1 VKAWTRTPT
10 DWVDDPIVHR
20 MAEVLNLDAVKVVGH
35 LLCIWSKLPE
45 FAADGY
51 LTPITPTLLEQWA
64 RWRGKRGAFDHAFR
78 TLVLDPAG
86 WWPLWVELNGAV
98 LSEKENDRKRA
109 AERRRLIKEAKEAQL
124 DAFAASTAAAI
135 AADQSKS
142 PADGPPDG
150 PAPRTNGRTT
160 TTASARARNGN
171 SASASADLVPIRP
184 HLPAVAVAPPWCAE
198 CGVGELVPVTW
209 QRRPVQVHLT
219 SCSRFTA
226 PTPPPSAPPFP
237 HVLEA
242 TA

>member
-35 LLCIWSKLPE
+35 LLCVWSKLPE
-45 FAADGY
+45 FAADGN

-78 TLVLDPAG
+78 TLVLDPTG

-98 LSEKENDRKRA
+98 LSEKEADRKRA

-135 AADQSKS
+135 AKS

-150 PAPRTNGRTT
+150 PALRTHVPTT
-160 TTASARARNGN
+160 TTGSARARNGHGKHVGDI
-171 SASASADLVPIRP
+171 APIRP

-198 CGVGELVPVTW
+198 CGVGDLVPVPW
-209 QRRPVQVHLT
+209 QRRPVQVHLG
-219 SCSRFTA
+219 SCSHYVA
-226 PTPPPSAPPFP
+226 PVAPITPR
-237 HVLEA
+237 LEA